1 MKLISHLVLL
11 LGGVLMITG
20 CLPHERVWWSPDGSQ
35 AAVLLEDGMHVLK
48 PGDTPGT
55 PLVTGNSETAEMPG
69 GVSWLPD
76 GSGFVMVRSRTF
88 PTWDLARVH
97 IPAKEVEEVERLS
110 LGVPGWVETLM
121 ASGANAKTA
130 QELLQGSPLTKR
142 GPQLAAFFCAYER
155 KQQLIDAMLKR
166 SPAGQELIKQLHE
179 EKTGHLVHEICV
191 VDLKTVKPGGP
202 EPRILLRSLR
212 GLTSP
217 QVSRHHAT
225 VAFLRLMDEDEW
237 ASLEVCPL
245 KGGEATVLAQQV
257 GASYDWS
264 PNGRSLVYTG
274 AFSGTGSVMRR
285 VHRVTALD
293 EKGELASEEARGNVD
308 NLALAVMPSP
318 YRVQNLPDGRVLIS
332 ALPLTLPMAGTEP
345 EVESRLYIISE
356 DGKTLTP
363 VPTAPG
369 GLPGDLGYFVVSPD
383 GKRVAVAEG
392 GSDAVAVVDLS
403 SGKSTIVS
411 PAHPKWQCRT
421 LPAWKSATELTFA
434 ALDGTPAAPRW
445 MIWSEE
451 AGTRSL
457 SASWPAQKTEDWLEL
472 KEEHKSQPAP
482 DAKTP

>member
-1 MKLISHLVLL
+1 MKLTFHVVLL
-11 LGGVLMITG
+11 LGGVLMLTG

-35 AAVLLEDGMHVLK
+35 AAVLLEEGLHLLK
-48 PGDTPGT
+48 PGDKPGV
-55 PLVTGNSETAEMPG
+55 PLVAGDSQSSELPG

-76 GSGFVMVRSRTF
+76 GSGFVMVRTRAF

-97 IPAKEVEEVERLS
+97 IPATEVEEVERLS
-110 LGVPGWVETLM
+110 LGVPGWVEALM
-121 ASGANAKTA
+121 ASGATAKTS
-130 QELLQGSPLTKR
+130 QELLEGSPLTKR
-142 GPQLAAFFCAYER
+142 GPQIAAFLCAYER

-166 SPAGQELIKQLHE
+166 SPAGQELMKQLQE
-179 EKTGHLVHEICV
+179 EKTRHVVHEICV
-191 VDLKTVKPGGP
+191 VDLKTAKPGGP

-217 QVSRHHAT
+217 QVSPHHAM
-225 VAFLRLMDEDEW
+225 VAFLRSMDEDES

-245 KGGEATVLAQQV
+245 KGGAPTVLAQQV

-264 PNGRSLVYTG
+264 PNGRSLVYTS

-293 EKGELASEEARGNVD
+293 EQGALASEEARQKVD

-318 YRVQNLPDGRVLIS
+318 YRVRSLPGGGVLIS

-356 DGKTLTP
+356 DGKTLAP

-369 GLPGDLGYFVVSPD
+369 TLPGDLGYFVVSPD

-392 GSDAVAVVDLS
+392 GSDAVAVVDLG
-403 SGKSTIVS
+403 SGKTTIVS

-451 AGTRSL
+451 AGTRGL
-457 SASWPAQKTEDWLEL
+457 SASWPAKKTEDWLER
-472 KEEHKSQPAP
+472 KEDQKAQPGA

>member
-1 MKLISHLVLL
+1 MKRISQFLL
-11 LGGVLMITG
+11 LFGVVLMITG
-20 CLPHERVWWSPDGSQ
+20 CLPHERVWWSPDGSR
-35 AAVLLEDGMHVLK
+35 AAVLLEDGLHVLK

-55 PLVTGNSETAEMPG
+55 PLVAGGSQTAELPG

-110 LGVPGWVETLM
+110 LGVPGMVEALM
-121 ASGANAKTA
+121 ASGVAAKTS
-130 QELLQGSPLTKR
+130 QELLQGSPLSKR
-142 GPQLAAFFCAYER
+142 GPQIAAFLCTYER
-155 KQQLIDAMLKR
+155 KKQLIDAMLKR
-166 SPAGQELIKQLHE
+166 SPAGQELIKQLDE
-179 EKTGHLVHEICV
+179 EKTEHVVHEICV
-191 VDLKTVKPGGP
+191 VDLKTVKPGGA
-202 EPRILLRSLR
+202 EPRVLLRSLR
-212 GLTSP
+212 DLTSP
-217 QVSRHHAT
+217 KVSSRHAT

-237 ASLEVCPL
+237 ASLEICPL
-245 KGGEATVLAQQV
+245 KGGESTLLAQQV
-257 GASYDWS
+257 GVSYDWC

-285 VHRVTALD
+285 IHRVTALD
-293 EKGELASEEARGNVD
+293 EQGDLATEEVRQNSD
-308 NLALAVMPSP
+308 NLALAVMPNP
-318 YRVQNLPDGRVLIS
+318 YRVQSLPDGRVLFS

-392 GSDAVAVVDLS
+392 GSDAVAVVDLG
-403 SGKSTIVS
+403 SGKTTIVS
-411 PAHPKWQCRT
+411 PAHPEWRCRT
-421 LPAWKSATELTFA
+421 LPSWKSSTELTFA
-434 ALDGTPAAPRW
+434 ALDGTPAVPRW

-451 AGTRSL
+451 SGTRSL
-457 SASWPAQKTEDWLEL
+457 SGSWPAQRTEDWLE
-472 KEEHKSQPAP
+472 KKDNKSQPA
-482 DAKTP
+482 AETKTP

>member
-35 AAVLLEDGMHVLK
+35 AAVLLENGLHVLK
-48 PGDTPGT
+48 PGDTPGV
-55 PLVTGNSETAEMPG
+55 PLVAGDSQSSELPG

-76 GSGFVMVRSRTF
+76 GSGFVMVRSRAF

-121 ASGANAKTA
+121 ASGATAKTS

-142 GPQLAAFFCAYER
+142 GPQIAAFLCAYER

-166 SPAGQELIKQLHE
+166 SPAGQELIKQLQE
-179 EKTGHLVHEICV
+179 EKTSHVVHEICV
-191 VDLKTVKPGGP
+191 VDLKTAKPGGS

-212 GLTSP
+212 ALTSP
-217 QVSRHHAT
+217 QVSSRHAM

-245 KGGEATVLAQQV
+245 KGGEPTVLAQQV

-264 PNGRSLVYTG
+264 PNGRSLVYTA

-293 EKGELASEEARGNVD
+293 EQGGLASEETRQNSD
-308 NLALAVMPSP
+308 NLALAVMPTP
-318 YRVQNLPDGRVLIS
+318 YRVQSLPDGRVLIS

-363 VPTAPG
+363 VPTAPNS
-369 GLPGDLGYFVVSPD
+369 LPGDLGYFVVSPD
-383 GKRVAVAEG
+383 GNRVAVAEG
-392 GSDAVAVVDLS
+392 GTDAVAVVDLG
-403 SGKSTIVS
+403 SGKTTIVS
-411 PAHPKWQCRT
+411 PAHPNWQCRT

-434 ALDGTPAAPRW
+434 ALDGTPAVPRW

-451 AGTRSL
+451 SGARSL
-457 SASWPAQKTEDWLEL
+457 SASWPAQRTEGWLEL
-472 KEEHKSQPAP
+472 KNNGKSQPAP
-482 DAKTP
+482 EAKTP